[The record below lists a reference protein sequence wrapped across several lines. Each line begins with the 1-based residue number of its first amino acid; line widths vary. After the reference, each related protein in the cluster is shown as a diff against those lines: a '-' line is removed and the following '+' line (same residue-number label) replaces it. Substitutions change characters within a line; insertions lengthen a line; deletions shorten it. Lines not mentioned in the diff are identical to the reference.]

1 MLNMLIFVAEPVNHE
16 VKNKP
21 TIFNIIYIIRTKIRA
36 INFWALMAL
45 GSVHCDA
52 LYTCSPLN
60 QH

>member
-45 GSVHCDA
+45 GWV
-52 LYTCSPLN
+52 LFIVTPYTPVRP
-60 QH
+60 